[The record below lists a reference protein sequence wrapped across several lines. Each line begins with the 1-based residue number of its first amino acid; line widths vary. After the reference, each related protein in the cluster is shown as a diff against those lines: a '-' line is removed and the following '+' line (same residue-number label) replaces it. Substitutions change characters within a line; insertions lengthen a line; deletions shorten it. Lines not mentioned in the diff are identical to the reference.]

1 MSDYFH
7 TLTHKGIQSLHPY
20 IPGKAIEELA
30 REKQL
35 TDIIKLA
42 SNENPLG
49 CSPLAQQALANLTS
63 YQLALYPSPSN
74 HPLYSKLAEHLGIDR
89 AMLMLSN
96 GSDYIFWFLLTIF
109 ALNQNK
115 FMLTHQYAF
124 ITYSIQAQIMGIPIL
139 TTPVDVNFEV
149 NIDEMIE
156 ACLNN
161 DVALI
166 FLANPNNPTGL
177 GISHE
182 QIERLLSQVPTS
194 TLVVVDEAY
203 HEYTAPHTQQ
213 HSLILQQ
220 RFANLILTRT
230 FSKVYGLAALRLGYA
245 IAHPSI
251 IELLHRVQ
259 LPFTVNQAALVTAQA
274 ALADKAFI
282 QKTLECNRE
291 GMQQMS
297 AGLKAL
303 DLSYIPSQTNFI
315 TFECKTSGQSIYDK
329 LLEQGII
336 VRPLTP
342 YGLPNHLRVTI
353 GTAKQNERFL
363 ANLAK
368 IL

>member
-1 MSDYFH
+1 M
-7 TLTHKGIQSLHPY
+7 
-20 IPGKAIEELA
+20 
-30 REKQL
+30 
-35 TDIIKLA
+35 
-42 SNENPLG
+42 
-49 CSPLAQQALANLTS
+49 
-63 YQLALYPSPSN
+63 
-74 HPLYSKLAEHLGIDR
+74 
-89 AMLMLSN
+89 
-96 GSDYIFWFLLTIF
+96 
-109 ALNQNK
+109 
-115 FMLTHQYAF
+115 
-124 ITYSIQAQIMGIPIL
+124 
-139 TTPVDVNFEV
+139 
-149 NIDEMIE
+149 
-156 ACLNN
+156 
-161 DVALI
+161 
-166 FLANPNNPTGL
+166 
-177 GISHE
+177 
-182 QIERLLSQVPTS
+182 
-194 TLVVVDEAY
+194 
-203 HEYTAPHTQQ
+203 
-213 HSLILQQ
+213 QQ